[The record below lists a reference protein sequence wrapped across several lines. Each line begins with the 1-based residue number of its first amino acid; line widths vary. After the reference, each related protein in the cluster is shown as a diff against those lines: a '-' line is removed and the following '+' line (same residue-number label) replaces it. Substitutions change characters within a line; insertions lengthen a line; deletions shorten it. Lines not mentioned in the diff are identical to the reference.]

1 VNEEERNYPGLITS
15 ILYLWDWF
23 GSPEG
28 NHSASPVRWLVPGL
42 DLKLG
47 PSEHEASVYRD
58 IRRSTVVYGLL
69 NEIVMTS

>member
-15 ILYLWDWF
+15 IQYRWDWF

-28 NHSASPVRWLVPGL
+28 NHNESPVRWLVPGL

-47 PSEHEASVYRD
+47 PSEHEA
-58 IRRSTVVYGLL
+58 
-69 NEIVMTS
+69 